1 MCFSGVPCQVCR
13 YTVPGDLSQSISM
26 WVLEMTT
33 SADSSASR
41 AAGLPNGTVSTS
53 AGKANWCSGSAS
65 QRCSTASPRM
75 AKAS

>member
-41 AAGLPNGTVSTS
+41 AA
-53 AGKANWCSGSAS
+53 
-65 QRCSTASPRM
+65 
-75 AKAS
+75 